1 MNEIIA
7 QAYDYANKIAASK
20 QNQGFK
26 FIDLHI
32 YTDENG
38 NFIYAKLRLKNS
50 ETGEKFIRSIS
61 MDNNGD
67 WQTKEPDFSQLYPE
81 GRGLKPLYK
90 LEQLAKN
97 ITPIYFFEGEQKA
110 DMAVK
115 LGFNGT
121 TTGGCNSLDSHYL
134 QLLANK
140 EIFFW
145 RDNDEAGKQYLIS
158 FLKVLVEQK
167 IVDSSEIDIK
177 VIDVDQ
183 LDLPIKGDIVD
194 YVEKCYAEGDDDLTI
209 AEKIKNLP
217 ILTDEQVYDL
227 IPSEIKNNISQKLKS
242 EIVFEYEGG
251 LFELHQNG
259 LYYVVYDKKGEVIQ
273 KTFISTPL
281 KVIART
287 RDVNNQNWGI
297 LCQWSDLEGI
307 EHTHNILISLLHKD
321 SREYRQPLANNGLN
335 ISTAKKSIE
344 LLDAYLNFHP
354 IKKIALCVDTVG
366 WHGNQFVT
374 PNRVFGQGELIV
386 YQHNA
391 AQKTHYKQKGDL
403 ENWRRAIA
411 EKVAEQFKIVFAI
424 SIAFSGQL
432 LTLVNENGGGFHFVG
447 SSSKGKSLTLKIA
460 CSVWGLPKVYIHTWR
475 ATSNSQENIAAQHNH
490 GFIALDEINLAN
502 SSTIG
507 DVVYMLADGEG
518 KDRMSKDGQN
528 RPTKRWQVMYL
539 STGEETLESIQ
550 KRAGK
555 TTKAGQEVRFISLDA
570 VANEHLGIFDTLIDG
585 FESSAKQAEYLSQ
598 ATMEHYGVAGQAW
611 LEFITQDKS
620 LIEKDALNYV
630 NKFLDKFSKLSS
642 QARRVA
648 RLFAVVAAAGELA
661 TNAGITG
668 WLAGTATKASE
679 KCFENWLG
687 NYGHDNDH
695 EERQILNQIRSFI
708 YQHGES
714 RFSNWNSDGFIQ
726 KISNRV
732 GFIRNSDYLF
742 YKDGFEEAC
751 HTFNCK
757 TAIQILKKHGLLK
770 TNESNRDTYKINA
783 EKSEKSGRYYYI
795 SNAILTLDIDSLNS
809 DKNK

>member
-1 MNEIIA
+1 MKEIIA
-7 QAYDYANKIAASK
+7 QAYDYAKKIAASK

-61 MDNNGD
+61 MDDNGN
-67 WQTKEPDFSQLYPE
+67 WQMKEPNFSQLYPE
-81 GRGLKPLYK
+81 GKGLKPLYR
-90 LEQLAKN
+90 LEKLAKN
-97 ITPIYFFEGEQKA
+97 TNPIYFFEGEQKA
-110 DMAVK
+110 DIAVK

-121 TTGGCNSLDSHYL
+121 TTGGCGSLDSHYL
-134 QLLANK
+134 QLLSNK

-145 RDNDEAGKQYLIS
+145 RDNDEAGKKYLIS
-158 FLKVLVEQK
+158 FLKALVENK

-183 LDLPIKGDIVD
+183 LDLPLKGDIVD
-194 YVEKCYAEGDDDLTI
+194 YVEKCYVEGDDDLTI
-209 AEKIKNLP
+209 AQKIKNLP
-217 ILTDEQVYDL
+217 TLTDEQVYDL
-227 IPSEIKNNISQKLKS
+227 LPNEIKKNISQK
-242 EIVFEYEGG
+242 VDFETIFEFEGG
-251 LFELHQNG
+251 FFELHQNG
-259 LYYVVYDKKGEVIQ
+259 LYYVVYDRKGEVIQ
-273 KTFISTPL
+273 KTFICAPL

-344 LLDAYLNFHP
+344 YLDGYLNFHP
-354 IKKIALCVDTVG
+354 IKKIALCVDKVG

-391 AQKTHYKQKGDL
+391 AQKTHYKQKGNL
-403 ENWRRAIA
+403 ESWRKAIS

-432 LTLVNENGGGFHFVG
+432 LPLVNENGGGFHFVG

-460 CSVWGLPKVYIHTWR
+460 CAVWGLPKEYIHSWR

-502 SSTIG
+502 PSTIG

-528 RPTKRWQVMYL
+528 RPKIRWQVMYL

-570 VANEHLGIFDTLIDG
+570 VTNEHLGIFDTLIDG
-585 FESSAKQAEYLSQ
+585 FESSAKQAEYLSR
-598 ATMEHYGVAGQAW
+598 ATIEHYGVAGQEW
-611 LEFITQDKS
+611 LEFITHDKS
-620 LIEKDALNYV
+620 MIEKNALNYIDE
-630 NKFLDKFSKLSS
+630 FLENYSNLSS
-642 QARRVA
+642 QAGRVA

-661 TNAGITG
+661 THAGITG
-668 WLAGTATKASE
+668 WLPGTATTAAQ
-679 KCFENWLG
+679 KCFENWLS
-687 NYGHDNDH
+687 NYGQDTDH
-695 EERQILNQIRSFI
+695 EEQQILKQIRSFI
-708 YQHGES
+708 QQHGES
-714 RFSNWNSDGFIQ
+714 RFSNWKSDGFIQ
-726 KISNRV
+726 KVNNRV
-732 GFIRNSDYLF
+732 GYIRNNDYLF
-742 YKDGFEEAC
+742 FKENFVEAC
-751 HTFNCK
+751 DVFNQK
-757 TAIQILKKHGLLK
+757 LVIQVLKKHNLLK
-770 TNESNRDTYKINA
+770 TNETGRDTFKIIDK
-783 EKSEKSGRYYYI
+783 EGQKSGRYYYI
-795 SNAILTLDIDSLNS
+795 SNTILTLDTDNLNANI
-809 DKNK
+809 NK